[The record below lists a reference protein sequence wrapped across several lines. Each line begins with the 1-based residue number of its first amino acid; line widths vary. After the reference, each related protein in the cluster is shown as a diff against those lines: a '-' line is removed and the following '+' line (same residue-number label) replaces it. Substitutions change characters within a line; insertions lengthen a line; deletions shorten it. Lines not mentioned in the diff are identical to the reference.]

1 MLVATGWKDYE
12 LIDAGDGERL
22 ERWGHFVLRRP
33 DPQALWP
40 KTATPGVWQAVH
52 GYYHRSSTGGGNW
65 EFLAKI
71 PEQWTIR
78 YQTLTFK
85 LRLMGFKHTGLFPE
99 QAVNWEWLMEQI
111 RKRRGLVRV
120 LNLFAYTGGAS
131 VAAAAAGAEVCHIDA
146 AKGMLAMAKDN
157 LALSGLQ
164 DRPVRLIADDVLKF
178 VRREQRRGRQYEG
191 IIMDPPTYGR
201 GPSGEIWKI
210 EDELYGLL
218 KECVSLLA
226 PQPLFFLINA
236 YKTGLAPT
244 VIQNML
250 ITAIHGRYHGTAI
263 ADEIGLP
270 MTATPLIL
278 PCGACCRW
286 EAHP

>member
-22 ERWGHFVLRRP
+22 ERWGRWLLRRP

-40 KTATPGVWQAVH
+40 KTAGSKVWKEVH
-52 GYYHRSSTGGGNW
+52 GHYHRSNTGGGTW
-65 EFLAKI
+65 EFLAPI
-71 PEQWTIR
+71 PEQWTIQ
-78 YQTLTFK
+78 YQALTFR

-99 QAVNWEWLMEQI
+99 QAVNWEWLMERI
-111 RKRRGLVRV
+111 RARQTPVRI

-131 VAAAAAGAEVCHIDA
+131 VVAASAGAAVCHIDA
-146 AKGMLAMAKDN
+146 AKGMLAMAKEN

-218 KECVSLLA
+218 KECAAILA
-226 PQPLFFLINA
+226 PQPLFFLINS

-250 ITAIHGRYHGTAI
+250 TIALDGKYPGTAV

-270 MTATPLIL
+270 MTAAPLIL

-286 EAHP
+286 EARP